1 MPFNGSGTFA
11 RLYNWVT
18 DKANAVKI
26 TASRMDDEFD
36 GIAAGLS
43 NCMTRDG
50 QSPPAQDIPFNN
62 KRITGLG
69 DATTNTDALNRQSAD
84 ARYVLQ
90 GGSSAISAATAAARL
105 SVTSGVAVTEADVM
119 GAGSIFYVP
128 AGHNIAPIYDGTV
141 WQPRLITSEPS
152 VSIAATSANAHY
164 SVFRYW
170 DGSQVRIGYG
180 PVWSNATTIGTGLGT
195 SETEVFE
202 GRTVNK
208 NDITLTINGGTAAVL
223 ARRAVLIG
231 GFATTSIAGQ
241 TEDSLQKRLL
251 SNFELAQP
259 RPMRRIDPVN
269 SNPGGTADVWRKAF
283 ASSLNV
289 LEVFQISGGRAA
301 KAHVLG
307 IVTPDTVGGAAGVGI
322 GVGTSTDTDT
332 PHADCLK
339 HRVAQGNA
347 GFRLFCEA
355 SWAGTLGVGRR
366 QMKWLDNTNGVGS
379 FIWIGDNGDVW
390 NQSGIRGE
398 VLN

>member
-26 TASRMDDEFD
+26 TASRMDDEFN
-36 GIAAGLS
+36 GIATGLS
-43 NCMTRDG
+43 NCITRDG

-105 SVTSGVAVTEADVM
+105 SLTSGVAVTEQEVM
-119 GAGSIFYVP
+119 GAGSIFYVA

-208 NDITLTINGGTAAVL
+208 NNITLTINGGTAAVL
-223 ARRAVLIG
+223 ARQAVLIG

-251 SNFELAQP
+251 SNFDLAQP
-259 RPMRRIDPVN
+259 RPMRRIDGAN
-269 SNPGGTADVWRKAF
+269 TLAGGLFDTWIKAGGS
-283 ASSLNV
+283 ALNV
-289 LEVFQISGGRAA
+289 LEVFQN
-301 KAHVLG
+301 L
-307 IVTPDTVGGAAGVGI
+307 GGARSVGKRL
-322 GVGTSTDTDT
+322 G
-332 PHADCLK
+332 
-339 HRVAQGNA
+339 HRQRRYA
-347 GFRLFCEA
+347 RRRR
-355 SWAGTLGVGRR
+355 GRR
-366 QMKWLDNTNGVGS
+366 CR
-379 FIWIGDNGDVW
+379 
-390 NQSGIRGE
+390 NQ
-398 VLN
+398 L